1 MRAAQKVVQ
10 AVAVAAT
17 KRFLSLAL
25 ACAWCLSAP
34 LPAAVLPA
42 DRADALYHSYD
53 GGGVQVQGPSILVRK
68 QVGQSVSVSANYYVD
83 NISSASIDVMA
94 TASPYKESRTQKSVG
109 VDYLHDRTTM
119 SVNYINSEE
128 HDYLAKTASFTLN
141 QDMFGDL
148 TTVTMGYSKGWD
160 VVGMRND
167 PTFKKD
173 ANRQNYRIGLSQV
186 VTKNT
191 LVGLNFETITDDGF
205 LNNPYRAVR
214 YVDPTSPKGYS
225 YQAEVYPQT
234 RTSNAVSVRGMYYLP
249 YRASVHGEFRI
260 YSDSW
265 GIRAKSAEVGY
276 THPKGDTWTFDV
288 KYRYYTQ
295 SNADFYSDLFP
306 YRDAQNFMA
315 RDKELAAFKSN
326 TVGLGV
332 SYAFARGGWGFV
344 DSGTVN
350 LSWDHIQFHY
360 EDFRNVLAGGTPGQ
374 EPLYGYSANVVQFF
388 VSVWY

>member
-1 MRAAQKVVQ
+1 MHAAQKVVQ

-17 KRFLSLAL
+17 KRFLSLAF

-350 LSWDHIQFHY
+350 LSWDHIQFDY

>member
-1 MRAAQKVVQ
+1 M
-10 AVAVAAT
+10 
-17 KRFLSLAL
+17 
-25 ACAWCLSAP
+25 
-34 LPAAVLPA
+34 
-42 DRADALYHSYD
+42 
-53 GGGVQVQGPSILVRK
+53 
-68 QVGQSVSVSANYYVD
+68 
-83 NISSASIDVMA
+83 
-94 TASPYKESRTQKSVG
+94 
-109 VDYLHDRTTM
+109 
-119 SVNYINSEE
+119 
-128 HDYLAKTASFTLN
+128 
-141 QDMFGDL
+141 
-148 TTVTMGYSKGWD
+148 
-160 VVGMRND
+160 
-167 PTFKKD
+167 
-173 ANRQNYRIGLSQV
+173 
-186 VTKNT
+186 TKNT

>member
-148 TTVTMGYSKGWD
+148 TT
-160 VVGMRND
+160 R
-167 PTFKKD
+167 
-173 ANRQNYRIGLSQV
+173 
-186 VTKNT
+186 
-191 LVGLNFETITDDGF
+191 
-205 LNNPYRAVR
+205 
-214 YVDPTSPKGYS
+214 SP
-225 YQAEVYPQT
+225 
-234 RTSNAVSVRGMYYLP
+234 
-249 YRASVHGEFRI
+249 
-260 YSDSW
+260 
-265 GIRAKSAEVGY
+265 
-276 THPKGDTWTFDV
+276 
-288 KYRYYTQ
+288 
-295 SNADFYSDLFP
+295 
-306 YRDAQNFMA
+306 
-315 RDKELAAFKSN
+315 
-326 TVGLGV
+326 
-332 SYAFARGGWGFV
+332 
-344 DSGTVN
+344 
-350 LSWDHIQFHY
+350 
-360 EDFRNVLAGGTPGQ
+360 
-374 EPLYGYSANVVQFF
+374 
-388 VSVWY
+388 